1 MNSALAIAHQ
11 EGNNKSVEILLY
23 YISKKKNKI
32 PINYISLFSEL
43 LQYKNF

>member
-23 YISKKKNKI
+23 YISKKKKLDNKQI
-32 PINYISLFSEL
+32 YMEH
-43 LQYKNF
+43 QANFKL